1 MPVIWRVKTG
11 VQWRDLAECVFRSR
25 RLLIPAAIDHS
36 GIRWRF
42 PFRRTGHQRK
52 HSQFPS
58 PSVGLRSIPLMGR
71 LPSGLIDHNRNVDRV
86 APESVIGRVRNTHR
100 TLRELENGPQPLPP
114 VGENW
119 PLGIDFQGAPAGRRR
134 CRVARQRFCGSG
146 PPRRRGWK
154 RGIRRNALGRSRGG
168 FSTKTHAV
176 TTTRGKPL
184 HLEVTPGQQHEAT
197 VAEELLVHAEGKAV
211 VGDSGYDGDRIRR
224 AARTL
229 GMTPVFHPHP
239 CRKKPPRLNRR
250 LYRIRYRIECFF
262 HDLKRYRAV
271 ATRHDKTAAS
281 YLAVLHVASMLVW
294 LR

>member
-1 MPVIWRVKTG
+1 MRRHELTDSEWERIRPLLGRRSG
-11 VQWRDLAECVFRSR
+11 PRSR
-25 RLLIPAAIDHS
+25 RGDRDFVNARYLAGQNGCPVA
-36 GIRWRF
+36 
-42 PFRRTGHQRK
+42 
-52 HSQFPS
+52 
-58 PSVGLRSIPLMGR
+58 R
-71 LPSGLIDHNRNVDRV
+71 LG
-86 APESVIGRVRNTHR
+86 R

-271 ATRHDKTAAS
+271 ATRYDKTAAS

>member
-1 MPVIWRVKTG
+1 MRRHELTDSEWERIRPLLGRRSGPRSRRGDRDFVNAVIWRVKTG
-11 VQWRDLAECVFRSR
+11 VQWRDLAERYGSWKTVHNRF
-25 RLLIPAAIDHS
+25 H
-36 GIRWRF
+36 RWA
-42 PFRRTGHQRK
+42 RTGRWESIFK
-52 HSQFPS
+52 ALRLDVDD
-58 PSVGLRSIPLMGR
+58 VGL
-71 LPSGLIDHNRNVDRV
+71 
-86 APESVIGRVRNTHR
+86 
-100 TLRELENGPQPLPP
+100 
-114 VGENW
+114 
-119 PLGIDFQGAPAGRRR
+119 
-134 CRVARQRFCGSG
+134 
-146 PPRRRGWK
+146 
-154 RGIRRNALGRSRGG
+154 
-168 FSTKTHAV
+168 
-176 TTTRGKPL
+176 
-184 HLEVTPGQQHEAT
+184 
-197 VAEELLVHAEGKAV
+197 LVNAEGKAV